1 VSLASIQPGFR
12 AAEAHVER
20 ASRVCAR
27 AFHDSPLWQYYIPQ
41 DRKRREKLHHIF
53 AVLIRYGIRYGEVY
67 ATSPELEG
75 IAVWVPSSRYPMS
88 TLAQIRCGGLGVI
101 PAVGFRSTLRLVRVN
116 AFLESTHENVAS
128 GPHWYLAP
136 IAVEPRHQGRGYA
149 VFCCNRCSIAWIENL
164 CLAIWKRTMWTMC
177 HSISTTDSRWNE
189 RLSSRAQISAC
200 GICGETRRKP
210 GNS

>member
-149 VFCCNRCSIAWIENL
+149 GLLLQPMLDRLDRESLPCYLETHDVDNVSLYQHYGFQVEREVVVPRANIRVWN
-164 CLAIWKRTMWTMC
+164 MWRNPAKT
-177 HSISTTDSRWNE
+177 
-189 RLSSRAQISAC
+189 
-200 GICGETRRKP
+200 GE
-210 GNS
+210 